1 MKTETLPNVLSELDR
16 YLVPDDLEPAVPA
29 GLTPD
34 PERIEIEMQVR
45 LGDGTQV
52 SVVERVGTMPELG
65 PALERARVRLATA
78 LARGALEGFG
88 R

>member
-1 MKTETLPNVLSELDR
+1 MKTETLPDALSGLAR
-16 YLVPDDLEPAVPA
+16 YQDPDDFEPTVPTVLA
-29 GLTPD
+29 PD

-45 LGDGTQV
+45 LADGTQV
-52 SVVERVGTMPELG
+52 SVVERVGAMPELG